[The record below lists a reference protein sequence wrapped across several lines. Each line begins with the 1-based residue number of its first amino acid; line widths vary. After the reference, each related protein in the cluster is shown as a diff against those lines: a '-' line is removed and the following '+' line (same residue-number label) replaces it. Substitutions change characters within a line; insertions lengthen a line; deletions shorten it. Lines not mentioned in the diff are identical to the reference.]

1 MFIYSILSRSFKSVA
16 SIKNYISGVRT
27 LHLLMQYPFP
37 YLNEFSVKLLF
48 KGLSRINPHLPKQA
62 APITL
67 DILKEVRGFLNLK
80 DCNDASYWCLFLF
93 AFFLMA
99 RKSNLVPNS
108 VNTFNVKKQLTRQK
122 IFLHDN
128 MAIVLFERSKTIQFG
143 QRVLKIPLIGNPNS
157 CLCPLSAY
165 RNMCTLVPASPT
177 SPAFLYTRQ
186 KDNKHTPITYT
197 QFNNK
202 IKSLIEKSG
211 RNPALYSTHSFRRG
225 GATFSFQSKI
235 PSELIKLHG
244 DWASDAYLLYIKF
257 SLEDKIKV
265 ARQMVESLPY

>member
-108 VNTFNVKKQLTRQK
+108 VDKKYFYMIIWLSFCLKGQKLFNL
-122 IFLHDN
+122 D
-128 MAIVLFERSKTIQFG
+128 
-143 QRVLKIPLIGNPNS
+143 
-157 CLCPLSAY
+157 
-165 RNMCTLVPASPT
+165 
-177 SPAFLYTRQ
+177 
-186 KDNKHTPITYT
+186 
-197 QFNNK
+197 
-202 IKSLIEKSG
+202 
-211 RNPALYSTHSFRRG
+211 RG
-225 GATFSFQSKI
+225 F
-235 PSELIKLHG
+235 
-244 DWASDAYLLYIKF
+244 
-257 SLEDKIKV
+257 
-265 ARQMVESLPY
+265 